1 MLSFLLSLS
10 LGFGAIDLEQL
21 PLQRVEKIATEVVRR
36 LEGDLSSRPTVL
48 IGQRQEA
55 TPLGA
60 ISYLNGRCVMIIN
73 HNSHAWAQWG
83 RFLNAK
89 NSDQWDDIIAASV
102 AHEMGH
108 CMKENRQYAVNQLN
122 NETTRG
128 LANIQGAA
136 HQQDI
141 VFKQELFADAVA
153 LIYAKEHMGDR
164 ADAVIESLVQSREKF
179 SQDDPSH
186 STGQALRELMNTSL
200 TRNANENLG
209 SAAKRLLT
217 QSTAVNTNLA
227 MGH

>member
-21 PLQRVEKIATEVVRR
+21 PLERVQSIASEVVSR

-48 IGQRQEA
+48 VTQRQEA

-83 RFLNAK
+83 RFLNAR
-89 NSDQWDDIIAASV
+89 NVDQWDDIVAASV

-108 CMKENRQYAVNQLN
+108 CMRENRQYAVNQPSI
-122 NETTRG
+122 ETTRG
-128 LANIQGAA
+128 LANIQGSA
-136 HQQDI
+136 HQQDV

-179 SQDDPSH
+179 SADDPSH
-186 STGQALRELMNTSL
+186 GTGQALRELMNTTLS
-200 TRNANENLG
+200 RNANENLG
-209 SAAKRLLT
+209 AAAKRLLT
-217 QSTAVNTNLA
+217 ESVAASTNLA
-227 MGH
+227 MSH